1 MNREQFDRIV
11 RSVAAITGEA
21 DVLVIGSQAILGSH
35 RDIDDDVLTR
45 SMDLDVGPLDGS
57 DRNLQEIAGALGIMS
72 LFEQSNEG
80 AYADPVAA
88 EELAVL
94 GPGWRERLIRVEGAN
109 LATPSGVQA
118 VAWCLHPNDI
128 LVSKYAA
135 GRRKDIEYCE
145 ALIALRLPEVSRTQV
160 EAELGEIAKREPD
173 RHPRVEVALAS
184 LARAFQRLA

>member
-1 MNREQFDRIV
+1 
-11 RSVAAITGEA
+11 
-21 DVLVIGSQAILGSH
+21 
-35 RDIDDDVLTR
+35 
-45 SMDLDVGPLDGS
+45 MDLDVGPLDGS

-118 VAWCLHPNDI
+118 IAWCLHPNDI

-135 GRRKDIEYCE
+135 GRRKD
-145 ALIALRLPEVSRTQV
+145 EVSRTQV
-160 EAELGEIAKREPD
+160 EAELGEIAKREPA
-173 RHPRVEVALAS
+173 RSPRVEVALAS
-184 LARAFQRLA
+184 LARAFQRSA